1 MKRIFLP
8 LSFVLVAFFSSF
20 VFCQTPTKLAK
31 LIEDD
36 LKESRFEFRFGYSS
50 PQQGLIHQNKVDY
63 RFNMSRFYIGFE
75 FLPSISFLYQ
85 DLLHHSGKSTFASM
99 ALYSVYYPYE
109 LEIGKTTFLTTNS
122 KVTNMTYDETDGS
135 IYDFREDYK
144 YDDKGNLIQ
153 RTVLDQ
159 GTDTADIFYYSYDL
173 YGRLI
178 NRTINLKQQGYQL
191 IDTMEYDGNKVI
203 RHVQGYLNSQ
213 GFTSSEYKYFYSGNF
228 IVRCDYSTQK

>member
-1 MKRIFLP
+1 
-8 LSFVLVAFFSSF
+8 
-20 VFCQTPTKLAK
+20 
-31 LIEDD
+31 
-36 LKESRFEFRFGYSS
+36 
-50 PQQGLIHQNKVDY
+50 
-63 RFNMSRFYIGFE
+63 
-75 FLPSISFLYQ
+75 
-85 DLLHHSGKSTFASM
+85 
-99 ALYSVYYPYE
+99 
-109 LEIGKTTFLTTNS
+109 
-122 KVTNMTYDETDGS
+122 MTYDETDGS

-228 IVRCDYSTQK
+228 IVRCDYSTQKEVGQFSVKFRVLYSNNGSRYTKMSTHYFPNGTLGDKTEETIIEGTNDVIQAYTRTSYYQNNVEDVFKMEIQYTPDNKFVKKILDNSK